1 MSCAVPVELQKKSL
15 SLLRPSLVNV
25 LGVGIHALDLSKATD
40 LILAAINQ
48 EHKGYVCVT
57 GVHGVMEARR
67 DAAFRKVL
75 REAFLVT
82 PDGMP
87 TVWLGRMQGQP
98 QMKRVY
104 GPDLMLDICA
114 RSTGPGGIRHFFYG
128 GKPGV
133 ADQLAANLQARYPGL
148 NVAGTHTPPF
158 RPLQAPELA
167 DLARVLEKA
176 SPDIIWVGLS
186 TPKQEKF
193 MAAYINKLPCKIM
206 IGVGAAFDIHTGHI
220 NDAPNWVKKAGMQ
233 WAHRLQQEP
242 RRLWR
247 RYLLNNLTF
256 VAALGL
262 QLTRIRSYSLSASD
276 SGPSSE

>member
-1 MSCAVPVELQKKSL
+1 MSCAVPVELQTKSL

-25 LGVGIHALDLSKATD
+25 LGVGIHALDPSKATD

-48 EHKGYVCVT
+48 QYKGYVCVT
-57 GVHGVMEARR
+57 GVHGVMEAQR
-67 DAAFRKVL
+67 DAALRRVL

-87 TVWLGRMQGQP
+87 TVWLGRMQGHP

-114 RSTGPGGIRHFFYG
+114 RTTGLGGIRHFFYG

-148 NVAGTHTPPF
+148 NVTGTYTPPF
-158 RPLQAPELA
+158 RPLQPPELA
-167 DLARVLEKA
+167 ALTRVLEKA
-176 SPDIIWVGLS
+176 PPDIIWVGLS

-193 MAAYINKLPCKIM
+193 MAAYIRKLPCKIM
-206 IGVGAAFDIHTGHI
+206 VGVGAAFDIHTGRI
-220 NDAPNWVKKAGMQ
+220 NDAPNWIKKAGMQ

-262 QLTRIRSYSLSASD
+262 QLTRFRRYSLPASD
-276 SGPSSE
+276 SGPSAE